1 MLSSLSLSLSLSL
14 SPFDADFFFYHKSIV
29 VVVVI
34 ILFST
39 EMTKKKKTTTTTT
52 TTSVLSKTSFG
63 VALTPLLLLFVA
75 ALLLLCSGGG
85 GGGGGGGGHTLWCA
99 NALKSS
105 SSSSSSSKWQGN
117 AATKNPS
124 DFEPFNQRRDH
135 DVAEM
140 AFATFSSGESAKA
153 EARYGCLRDVYA
165 TNAGYSSINDNWRHR
180 FKAGETTTEEERVS
194 KTRGHRVSGDDVET
208 VRIYY
213 EGGARTYKTLLDAH
227 FQMLEPEPWVVRRGR
242 GDSKMYAHAIHP
254 HTEEQLEAATQMLK
268 EKHEKRVGPRG
279 ERVATKIV
287 QNLRKDDGAFNFRV
301 AEREKQKSQLTTR
314 VELQTTQSKWNT
326 EEYFKNDEWLYNS
339 TEAMFV
345 NSYLAGACSQ
355 NDHDGFKKPH
365 DDVEHTLKAFEMGL
379 ERLESL
385 GLVHLHPDVVMVPPL
400 GGKKQLEKD
409 REEMRKRQDRI
420 KRGLSEFEDEFTT
433 EEEEKKNHHHEEL

>member
-1 MLSSLSLSLSLSL
+1 M
-14 SPFDADFFFYHKSIV
+14 A
-29 VVVVI
+29 
-34 ILFST
+34 
-39 EMTKKKKTTTTTT
+39 KKTTEKKTIARGFPAMTTLS
-52 TTSVLSKTSFG
+52 TTSTAIF
-63 VALTPLLLLFVA
+63 FVA
-75 ALLLLCSGGG
+75 FMLVAFCSGGQSF
-85 GGGGGGGGHTLWCA
+85 A

-105 SSSSSSSKWQGN
+105 SSSDEDVAKGTSPGGPNAARRGGKTTTKWQGN

-124 DFEPFNQRRDH
+124 DFEPFARRDH
-135 DVAEM
+135 DVSEM
-140 AFATFSSGESAKA
+140 EFATFSSGESAKA

-268 EKHEKRVGPRG
+268 EKREKRVGPRG

-301 AEREKQKSQLTTR
+301 AEREKQKSQLMTR

>member
-1 MLSSLSLSLSLSL
+1 
-14 SPFDADFFFYHKSIV
+14 
-29 VVVVI
+29 
-34 ILFST
+34 
-39 EMTKKKKTTTTTT
+39 MTKKKTKTTTTVEKKKKTTTTTT
-52 TTSVLSKTSFG
+52 VKALLWSGIGGFPQSSSAKMTMVMKKSFG
-63 VALTPLLLLFVA
+63 VAFTLLVYA
-75 ALLLLCSGGG
+75 AVCSGGG
-85 GGGGGGGGHTLWCA
+85 GGGGGGHKCFA
-99 NALKSS
+99 NALKP
-105 SSSSSSSKWQGN
+105 SSSKWQGN

-135 DVAEM
+135 DVAKM

-268 EKHEKRVGPRG
+268 EKREKRVGPRG

-301 AEREKQKSQLTTR
+301 AEREKQKSQLMTR

-365 DDVEHTLKAFEMGL
+365 DDVEHTLKVFEMGL

>member
-1 MLSSLSLSLSLSL
+1 MFARRVRDERWVQLDKRQLATQVQSRGNDDGRRTRFENARPSSLRRRRGNGPNILRRRR
-14 SPFDADFFFYHKSIV
+14 ADV
-29 VVVVI
+29 
-34 ILFST
+34 
-39 EMTKKKKTTTTTT
+39 
-52 TTSVLSKTSFG
+52 
-63 VALTPLLLLFVA
+63 
-75 ALLLLCSGGG
+75 
-85 GGGGGGGGHTLWCA
+85 
-99 NALKSS
+99 
-105 SSSSSSSKWQGN
+105 Q
-117 AATKNPS
+117 
-124 DFEPFNQRRDH
+124 
-135 DVAEM
+135 DVARR
-140 AFATFSSGESAKA
+140 A
-153 EARYGCLRDVYA
+153 LDVG
-165 TNAGYSSINDNWRHR
+165 TGTVGVRAGD
-180 FKAGETTTEEERVS
+180 TE
-194 KTRGHRVSGDDVET
+194 
-208 VRIYY
+208 
-213 EGGARTYKTLLDAH
+213 
-227 FQMLEPEPWVVRRGR
+227 
-242 GDSKMYAHAIHP
+242 YAHAIHP

-345 NSYLAGACSQ
+345 NSYLPARVAKTT
-355 NDHDGFKKPH
+355 DGFKKPH

-420 KRGLSEFEDEFTT
+420 RRGLSEFEDDEFTAEE
-433 EEEEKKNHHHEEL
+433 EEEEKEKNKNHHHEEL

>member
-1 MLSSLSLSLSLSL
+1 
-14 SPFDADFFFYHKSIV
+14 
-29 VVVVI
+29 
-34 ILFST
+34 
-39 EMTKKKKTTTTTT
+39 MTKKKTTTTTT

-420 KRGLSEFEDEFTT
+420 RRGLSEFEDDEFTAEEE
-433 EEEEKKNHHHEEL
+433 EEEEKEKNKNHHHEEL